1 MNKATKCQAQ
11 GSRGFHIWMYLGMTS
26 EGNRK
31 ETCSNTGCACGRE
44 VTPSV
49 SLSQALSSRAKTQAH
64 R

>member
-44 VTPSV
+44 VDPFRKPIPGSF
-49 SLSQALSSRAKTQAH
+49 QSS
-64 R
+64 